1 VIPVDGELFRVNRT
15 NDISFICSARG
26 IPPPSIRFLRG
37 GVELNRTGGESG
49 VGEGDL
55 ALRVQLADESFSVYM
70 DDGTF
75 MVSRML
81 TIFDA
86 IEEDGGT
93 FTCEA
98 SSTISELSLSLT
110 NRSVFELAVQS
121 KHYSFSLPFLIHVI
135 SMYLCKL
142 DNLYHSLFG
151 SFSMSVHIYSAH
163 IYSEQSYHLYPS
175 SISSSSHHHDPSH

>member
-1 VIPVDGELFRVNRT
+1 MPVYGEVFRVNRT
-15 NDISFICSARG
+15 DDISFICLARG
-26 IPPPSIRFLRG
+26 IPPPSIRLLRG

-49 VGEGDL
+49 AGGDL
-55 ALRVQLADESFSVYM
+55 ASRVHLSDDSFSVYM

-75 MVSRML
+75 MAYRML

-98 SSTISELSLSLT
+98 SSTIPELSFSLT

-121 KHYSFSLPFLIHVI
+121 KHYSFPYLFSY
-135 SMYLCKL
+135 MYKYVRL
-142 DNLYHSLFG
+142 H
-151 SFSMSVHIYSAH
+151 
-163 IYSEQSYHLYPS
+163 
-175 SISSSSHHHDPSH
+175 